1 VTSSGTYQFSLTV
14 GQSVITAFGR
24 ARVKPTSLSQEH
36 MATARQEMNL
46 LFVEWS
52 NKQVNLFKV
61 ELISVPLVNTT
72 PTYSVP
78 ARVIMVLDA
87 WITQNSGTSQQSDRY
102 ISPMS
107 RSEYASLANKN
118 TPGQPS
124 QFWLDRLI
132 APTITMYPVPDAS
145 GPYVLNYY
153 ACSQMQ
159 DLNLAGG
166 ETPDIPY
173 RWYDAFV
180 AGLSHRFARHYAA
193 DLEDKR
199 KLDAKEAWSTA
210 ATQDTENVGLSISP
224 TIRTYYPRR

>member
-1 VTSSGTYQFSLTV
+1 MASSGTYDFSLTT
-14 GQSVITAFGR
+14 GQSVITAFR
-24 ARVKPTSLSQEH
+24 RVRIFAPSLVQHHMVCARE
-36 MATARQEMNL
+36 EMNL

-61 ELISVPLVNTT
+61 ELITVPLTFGV

-78 ARVIMVLDA
+78 SRVVMVLDA
-87 WITQNSGTSQQSDRY
+87 Y
-102 ISPMS
+102 ISRNYGTPQQTDLTISPLS
-107 RSEYASLANKN
+107 RTEYASLANKA

-145 GPYVLNYY
+145 GPYTLRYY
-153 ACSQMQ
+153 ACVQMQ
-159 DLNLAGG
+159 DANLLGG

-180 AGLSHRFARHYAA
+180 SGMAHRFSRPYAP

-199 KLDAKEAWSTA
+199 KKDAMEAWTIA
-210 ATQDTENVGLSISP
+210 ATQDVENIPLSLAP
-224 TIRTYYPRR
+224 TINVYYRR

>member
-1 VTSSGTYQFSLTV
+1 
-14 GQSVITAFGR
+14 
-24 ARVKPTSLSQEH
+24 
-36 MATARQEMNL
+36 MNL

-61 ELISVPLVNTT
+61 ELISVNLTNAT
-72 PTYSVP
+72 PTYTVP
-78 ARVIMVLDA
+78 GRVIMVLDA
-87 WITQNSGTSQQSDRY
+87 WITQNSGTAQQTDRY
-102 ISPMS
+102 ISPIS
-107 RSEYASLANKN
+107 RTEYASLANKN

-124 QFWLDRLI
+124 QFWFNRLI
-132 APTITMYPVPDAS
+132 APTITMYPVPDTG
-145 GPYVLNYY
+145 GPYILNYY

-180 AGLSHRFARHYAA
+180 AGLAHRFSRPYAP

-199 KLDAKEAWSTA
+199 KKDAIEAWGIA
-210 ATQDTENVGLSISP
+210 ATQDTENVNLSISP
-224 TIRTYYPRR
+224 AIRTYYQR